1 MGASKELACA
11 RGRLNSRIG
20 VRSDE
25 HLGSWKTGFAG
36 QADCE

>member
-11 RGRLNSRIG
+11 WGRLNSRIG